1 MSSKMQQAVADAMAA
16 TGGAEA
22 MPVGWH
28 VFRPA
33 GDSSE
38 RHAVAANG
46 DTHKARE
53 R

>member
-1 MSSKMQQAVADAMAA
+1 MAA

-22 MPVGWH
+22 VPAGWR

-38 RHAVAANG
+38 RHSVAANG
-46 DTHKARE
+46 DTHKAPE